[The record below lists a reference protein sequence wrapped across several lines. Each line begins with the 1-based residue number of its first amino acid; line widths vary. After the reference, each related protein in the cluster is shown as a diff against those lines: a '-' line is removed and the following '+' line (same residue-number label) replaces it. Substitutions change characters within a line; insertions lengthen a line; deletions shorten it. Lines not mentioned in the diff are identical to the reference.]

1 MGEGIGKVLTYLIFT
16 AIIGFVLSVIF
27 AILLAF
33 NTVKL
38 VESRTKVE
46 PDFRLEANGKRV
58 DTVWVY
64 KFKSE

>member
-1 MGEGIGKVLTYLIFT
+1 MGEGIGKVIMFLIFT
-16 AIIGFVLSVIF
+16 AIIGSVLSVIF
-27 AILLAF
+27 GMILIF
-33 NTVKL
+33 NTTETI
-38 VESRTKVE
+38 ESKTKIQ